1 MSVVISSNS
10 SDVGLEANKIYAI
23 CRSLPVWWAFFT
35 HTFSFNEEDA
45 L

>member
-1 MSVVISSNS
+1 MSVIIFLNS
-10 SDVGLEANKIYAI
+10 SDVGLEANKKYAI
-23 CRSLPVWWAFFT
+23 CISLPVWWAFFT